1 MLLLQTVTPLP
12 IALVNMLTVL
22 LPVVVVVVL
31 VELLKKL
38 GYGIRMLSLDLG
50 LFLLQ
55 SLILRRYNFEP

>member
-1 MLLLQTVTPLP
+1 MLMVPLP
-12 IALVNMLTVL
+12 
-22 LPVVVVVVL
+22 VVVVL